1 MITGKTSTGFQFE
14 IDPDVP
20 RDMIFIGLLA
30 KAMEDGTKLEPVL
43 DNALGVEQREALYNH
58 VRKPSG
64 RVLLDD
70 INRSSS
76 RSSMLSKRIRRQK
89 TDIPRGDA
97 VH

>member
-43 DNALGVEQREALYNH
+43 DNALGVKQR
-58 VRKPSG
+58 
-64 RVLLDD
+64 
-70 INRSSS
+70 
-76 RSSMLSKRIRRQK
+76 
-89 TDIPRGDA
+89 
-97 VH
+97 

>member
-1 MITGKTSTGFQFE
+1 MIKGTTSTGFQFE
-14 IDPDVP
+14 VDPDVP

-43 DNALGVEQREALYNH
+43 DNALGVKQREALYDH

-70 INRSSS
+70 INREF
-76 RSSMLSKRIRRQK
+76 LEIL
-89 TDIPRGDA
+89 DA
-97 VH
+97 LKENPQTKN

>member
-30 KAMEDGTKLEPVL
+30 EAMKDGTKLEPAL
-43 DNALGVEQREALYNH
+43 DNALGVEQREALYDH
-58 VRKPSG
+58 VKKPSG

-70 INRSSS
+70 INREF
-76 RSSMLSKRIRRQK
+76 LEIL
-89 TDIPRGDA
+89 DA
-97 VH
+97 LKENPQTKN